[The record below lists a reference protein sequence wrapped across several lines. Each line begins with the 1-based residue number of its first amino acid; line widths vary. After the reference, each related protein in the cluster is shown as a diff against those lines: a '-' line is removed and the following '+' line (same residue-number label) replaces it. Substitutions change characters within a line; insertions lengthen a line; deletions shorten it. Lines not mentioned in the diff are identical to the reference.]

1 MDEAKRQLVQTWL
14 LKADHDL
21 RSAQRLAEGDD
32 PLLDTAIY
40 HCQQSAEKAVKGF
53 LVYHDVRARKTH
65 DIVELSVE
73 AGKLTSD
80 YEALDDAAER
90 LTEYAI
96 GFRYPNMQLEPTRAE
111 YEQAYQDAAQFVS
124 ITLSLIPV
132 EAHPT

>member
-14 LKADHDL
+14 FKDDHDL

-53 LVYHDVRARKTH
+53 LVYRDVRVHKTH

-73 AGKLTSD
+73 AAKLTLD
-80 YEALDDAAER
+80 YKALDDGAKR
-90 LTEYAI
+90 LSEYAVE
-96 GFRYPNMQLEPTRAE
+96 FRYPGRQLEPTRAE
-111 YEQAYQDAAQFVS
+111 FEQAYQDAAQFMSV
-124 ITLSLIPV
+124 TLSLIPA